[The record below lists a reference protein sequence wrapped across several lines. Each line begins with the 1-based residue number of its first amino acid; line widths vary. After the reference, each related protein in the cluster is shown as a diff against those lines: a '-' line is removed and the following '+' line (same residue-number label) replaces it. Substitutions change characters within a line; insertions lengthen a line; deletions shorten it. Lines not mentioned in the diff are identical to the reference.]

1 MPEIHHTLKA
11 RYGAAAP
18 AIPLELNPVLDAL
31 LTQRSVRHFVPDALP
46 PHALERLVAAAQSAP
61 SSSNLQTWSVVA
73 VQSQAGRDRL
83 AELTGPQNHLR
94 TAPLVLAFLADLSR
108 IQRIAERSGREAA
121 GLDYLDTFLMA
132 VIDAAL
138 AAQNAVL
145 AAQSLGLGTVY
156 LGALRNQPE
165 PVAALLGTPS
175 HVFPVFGLVV
185 GWPDPARPAA
195 VKSRLPQSSVLH
207 LERYRAPADAQA
219 ETGGYDAELRR
230 FQAAE
235 GMPAIDWS
243 QQVIDRLRDP
253 AALKGRHRLFEALL
267 GAGLRFDDIT
277 ASPNHNTTA

>member
-1 MPEIHHTLKA
+1 MTTRHPALTA

-18 AIPLELNPVLDAL
+18 AIPLELNPVLEAL
-31 LTQRSVRHFVPDALP
+31 LTQRSVRHFLPDALP

-83 AELTGPQNHLR
+83 AALTGPQNHLR

-108 IQRIAERSGREAA
+108 IQRIAERSGRAA
-121 GLDYLDTFLMA
+121 GGLDYLDTFLMA

-138 AAQNAVL
+138 AAQNTVL
-145 AAQSLGLGTVY
+145 AAQSFGLGTVY

-165 PVAALLGTPS
+165 PVAELLGTPA

-195 VKSRLPQSSVLH
+195 VKPRLPQSSVLH

-277 ASPNHNTTA
+277 ASQHHDTTA

>member
-1 MPEIHHTLKA
+1 MLSIHPALAA

-18 AIPLELNPVLDAL
+18 AIPLDLNPVLDAL

-46 PHALERLVAAAQSAP
+46 PHALERLIAAAQSAP

-108 IQRIAERSGREAA
+108 IQRIAERSGREAG
-121 GLDYLDTFLMA
+121 GLGYLDTFLMA

-165 PVAALLGTPS
+165 PVAALLGTPA

-195 VKSRLPQSSVLH
+195 VKPRLPQSSVLH

-235 GMPAIDWS
+235 GMPTIDWT

-277 ASPNHNTTA
+277 APHHHDTTA